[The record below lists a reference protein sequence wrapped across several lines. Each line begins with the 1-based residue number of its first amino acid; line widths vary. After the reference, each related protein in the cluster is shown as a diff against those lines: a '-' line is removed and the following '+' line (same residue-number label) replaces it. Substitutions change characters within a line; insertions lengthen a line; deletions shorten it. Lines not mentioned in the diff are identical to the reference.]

1 MHRGDG
7 EAPEESIAGLGGT
20 VDLEIEGGSPED
32 ELRQP
37 DGQLCGNVS
46 LASIPQEP
54 RPSRQA
60 VEDAIFEARMR
71 TAKRTRPLMPWEKGS
86 MRYVFGSENL
96 PTLPS
101 IEQPLDLSCTEVT
114 PKGDASREP
123 LKAPVYLSAVR
134 LRAGLAR
141 DSSDGARDRSLR
153 RWRAILLNSPT
164 ASSLGMDLSV
174 MTDEHQQLQAVS
186 EALLG
191 KSTSTVN
198 KRALS
203 IQRYMSFCRDTLGVT
218 DCFPLTQQTLYSYYR
233 YLHQQGKHAAL
244 KEFSSTVNFCV
255 HVLGLQCGGDVRDPR
270 ICGLIRDGRL
280 HRRALKQSRV
290 MTVAEVLALER
301 IVVEK
306 SGHPFDV
313 FAAGTFLFMLYSR
326 SRSSDIRNVS
336 LTRVDVG
343 LEGARHGYVEAE
355 TQDHKNARITRESG
369 IPLILVAPLFGLHA
383 HSWGLAY
390 VDVAASLGIDL
401 KAGYAGALLPG
412 IDSAGVF
419 VRRPLS
425 SDEMT
430 KWLNQI
436 LATSLGSIDPGL
448 TSHGL
453 KSTPLSWCSKIGL
466 SEADRHVLGHHS
478 MLGKRSM
485 TVYSRD
491 TQSAP
496 IRRFEGVVADI
507 RHGNFFPDSSRSG
520 MVRDPQLPSNALS
533 CGPIEVK
540 SDGDGSP
547 QASPTA
553 DVFESEFLEDA
564 APSPPMVPL
573 SPDQEAVAPH
583 SAEDS
588 SSSSTS
594 SSDSDAEDCEM
605 DDVAESLISAVVPSS
620 ARPAVDWKPECDLY
634 RHCRTLMLHAKAKG
648 SALSSFICGR
658 KLTTEF
664 SRFTGTIHSSSAR
677 CKQCDRGKSLRD
689 TEAVAAFMDSLK
701 ARREGRSSAV

>member
-1 MHRGDG
+1 M
-7 EAPEESIAGLGGT
+7 
-20 VDLEIEGGSPED
+20 
-32 ELRQP
+32 
-37 DGQLCGNVS
+37 
-46 LASIPQEP
+46 
-54 RPSRQA
+54 
-60 VEDAIFEARMR
+60 
-71 TAKRTRPLMPWEKGS
+71 
-86 MRYVFGSENL
+86 
-96 PTLPS
+96 
-101 IEQPLDLSCTEVT
+101 
-114 PKGDASREP
+114 
-123 LKAPVYLSAVR
+123 YLSAVR

-141 DSSDGARDRSLR
+141 DGSDMARDRSLR

-164 ASSLGMDLSV
+164 ASSLGLDLSV

-203 IQRYMSFCRDTLGVT
+203 IQRYMSFCKDTLEVT
-218 DCFPLTQQTLYSYYR
+218 ECFPLVQQTLYSYYR

-244 KEFSSTVNFCV
+244 KEFASTINFCV

-270 ICGLIRDGRL
+270 ITGLIRDGRL

-290 MTVAEVLALER
+290 LTVAEVLCLER
-301 IVVEK
+301 IVAEK
-306 SGHPFDV
+306 LGHPFDV
-313 FAAGTFLFMLYSR
+313 LAAGTFLFMMYSR

-343 LEGARHGYVEAE
+343 FEGARHGYVEAE
-355 TQDHKNARITRESG
+355 TQDHKNARITRETG

-383 HSWGLAY
+383 RSWGLAY
-390 VDVAASLGIDL
+390 VEVAASLGIDL
-401 KAGYAGALLPG
+401 KAGHAGALLPG
-412 IDSAGVF
+412 IDSAGAF

-430 KWLNQI
+430 RWLNQI
-436 LATSLGSIDPGL
+436 LAASLGSIEPGL

-478 MLGKRSM
+478 MSGKRSM
-485 TVYSRD
+485 TAYSRD
-491 TQSAP
+491 VQSAP
-496 IRRFEGVVADI
+496 IRRLEGVVADI

-520 MVRDPQLPSNALS
+520 MVRDRGAPDHASS
-533 CGPIEVK
+533 CAPIEVK
-540 SDGDGSP
+540 SDEGVSP

-553 DVFESEFLEDA
+553 DLLDFEPPGYTAS
-564 APSPPMVPL
+564 SPPVT
-573 SPDQEAVAPH
+573 DQEAVVPQ

-594 SSDSDAEDCEM
+594 SSDSEAEDCEM
-605 DDVAESLISAVVPSS
+605 DDVADSLISADVPRS

-648 SALSSFICGR
+648 SSSSSFICGR

-689 TEAVAAFMDSLK
+689 TEAVAAFMASLK